1 MGADTPLTRP
11 AAPDRITDRY
21 FRRAARRDHLKRCP
35 NCATPIQKNGGC
47 DHMACPCGTH
57 FSWSQAQTVVPCRQL
72 HLKPGGF
79 RLWCTTCPGCSKIA
93 TAKLGAARAGIVV
106 ATPCVTAAT
115 ATVPAVVCAPLAAAY
130 EPVRR
135 LRGRPSNRFARGM
148 GSGVRL
154 VKHAVVAMID
164 SDSD

>member
-47 DHMACPCGTH
+47 DHMQCPCGTH

-72 HLKPGGF
+72 HLRPRGF

-106 ATPCVTAAT
+106 ATPCVTAAGAAVAIAGVATAATVAAVT

-130 EPVRR
+130 
-135 LRGRPSNRFARGM
+135 
-148 GSGVRL
+148 
-154 VKHAVVAMID
+154 
-164 SDSD
+164 